1 MNPEEITKR
10 LANAKKY
17 SEKLQHP
24 LWQQRRMT
32 ILNRDQFTCQ
42 KCGDKETNLH
52 VHHKKYSGEPWEAP
66 DNDLE
71 TLCKDCHKVITVIN
85 RGISGEV
92 KSILKV
98 TRSEFEKM
106 FVAKMEN
113 GTVFIMN
120 VQANDVNILSFL
132 PNELEPLT
140 KAING

>member
-120 VQANDVNILSFL
+120 VQVGDVNILSFL
-132 PNELEPLT
+132 PNEIEPLT

>member
-10 LANAKKY
+10 LANATKY

-24 LWQQRRMT
+24 LWQQRRLT
-32 ILNRDQFTCQ
+32 IMNRDQFTCQ

-85 RGISGEV
+85 RGVSADVVAIT
-92 KSILKV
+92 KI
-98 TRSEFEKM
+98 TRSEFEKL
-106 FVAKMEN
+106 FAVKMEN
-113 GTVFIMN
+113 GTVYLMN
-120 VQANDVNILSFL
+120 VRTDDVNIMSFL
-132 PNELEPLT
+132 KTETELISNLL
-140 KAING
+140 NG